1 MLKYSMPLMP
11 FGTARV
17 IEMPFDGQQ
26 LFEAVE
32 RHRLEGVVSKRKT
45 APYRSGECDDWAK
58 VKTAAWREADRERW
72 RLFEK

>member
-11 FGTARV
+11 FGTAQV

-45 APYRSGECDDWAK
+45 A
-58 VKTAAWREADRERW
+58 
-72 RLFEK
+72 RLIAQVSATIG